1 MMLTGL
7 AEVRRRECWQQNIAQ
22 AEVQAATVKALKL
35 AMIAQAQVTCGSC
48 IFNVSQ
54 THFTAA
60 GSGALCRAG
69 DEKAEGSG

>member
-1 MMLTGL
+1 M

-22 AEVQAATVKALKL
+22 DEVQAATLKAPKL
-35 AMIAQAQVTCGSC
+35 AVIAQAQVTCSSC

-60 GSGALCRAG
+60 GSGAVRGAG